1 MEKDVLCNLT
11 NSKRNLIV
19 EGNPSSGKTTNI
31 IFPIVE
37 ELISRNENL
46 FILDNKEEYINRFY
60 KKLKENNYN
69 IVIINLRN
77 MEKSEGWNPL
87 WYPYQLYKNGNL
99 NQTIDYLQQLGSI
112 LYPYN
117 TNVVDA
123 FTSITLGL
131 FEDAKGEEIN
141 LNSIYSITQNG
152 LEFINKSSKRHIE
165 EYFDIKKSTKS
176 NVIPISEHLLSYMGR
191 FIEDIVLD
199 EHLSNILNKTT
210 FELPSVLNKKTA
222 VIFIGKEEVDYFNK
236 ISVMFIEQLFK
247 IVSNNNFTNKFNII
261 LSTAN
266 IEFTKLSFDG
276 RINTII
282 DMLTLSHQKSI
293 KFILSTYSKERLYLK
308 YGSYIGKLCDSISI
322 LDETLKIITSNS
334 YKIIDKDF
342 DFIFIEDSIIDYP
355 HISKNSIYTFDL
367 KKYVMEH
374 LTCNTL
380 ETNLNESSGT
390 YIDVDALIKRID
402 DHIACLES
410 EENK

>member
-87 WYPYQLYKNGNL
+87 WYPYQLYKSGNL

-141 LNSIYSITQNG
+141 LNSIY
-152 LEFINKSSKRHIE
+152 L
-165 EYFDIKKSTKS
+165 
-176 NVIPISEHLLSYMGR
+176 
-191 FIEDIVLD
+191 
-199 EHLSNILNKTT
+199 
-210 FELPSVLNKKTA
+210 
-222 VIFIGKEEVDYFNK
+222 
-236 ISVMFIEQLFK
+236 
-247 IVSNNNFTNKFNII
+247 
-261 LSTAN
+261 
-266 IEFTKLSFDG
+266 
-276 RINTII
+276 
-282 DMLTLSHQKSI
+282 
-293 KFILSTYSKERLYLK
+293 
-308 YGSYIGKLCDSISI
+308 
-322 LDETLKIITSNS
+322 
-334 YKIIDKDF
+334 
-342 DFIFIEDSIIDYP
+342 
-355 HISKNSIYTFDL
+355 
-367 KKYVMEH
+367 
-374 LTCNTL
+374 
-380 ETNLNESSGT
+380 
-390 YIDVDALIKRID
+390 
-402 DHIACLES
+402 
-410 EENK
+410 